1 MTCSAKIILIPVR
14 RGPSR
19 VKDFMPSPPVI
30 VVYGHDQSLLDTRT
44 WVLQGAGYQV
54 SQASQLS
61 EVEQAADQRSVALV
75 VMCHTLSGAECEE
88 TRTHLDHRPEIHR
101 LLITAN
107 QRLSVPAMGE
117 PVISAFDGPRALVDM
132 VEKILSANDRRGS

>member
-1 MTCSAKIILIPVR
+1 
-14 RGPSR
+14 
-19 VKDFMPSPPVI
+19 MPSPPVI

-61 EVEQAADQRSVALV
+61 ELEQTAEERSVALV
-75 VMCHTLSGAECEE
+75 VMCHTLSGEEWAE
-88 TRTHLDHRPEIHR
+88 TRTSLDHRPGIKR

-107 QRLSVPAMGE
+107 RPLSVQTKGE
-117 PVISAFDGPRALVDM
+117 LAISAFDGPRALLDM
-132 VEKILSANDRRGS
+132 VGKILSANNEQTI